1 MRRKPPDRLEI
12 VTGNG
17 PPPGWT
23 GKLSAMRQGLAEVEA
38 SATAP
43 EFILFTD
50 ADIAY
55 APHVLSRLV
64 AIARA
69 KNSVLT
75 SLMVKLRCESAAE
88 RWLAPAFVFF
98 FQMLYPFAWVNDPR
112 RATAAAAGGCMLV
125 RREALHA
132 AGGLEAVR
140 GALIDDC
147 ALGALMKGQ
156 GPIWLGLTESVDSLR
171 AYSTFAEFRRMVSR
185 SAFAEL
191 RYSPLRLAGAIGG
204 MALVYLAPPLFAIFA
219 RGGAQVGRRG
229 RLGDDGDCACADVAT
244 IRAPRDWRL
253 RLAGHRR
260 RLCRLH
266 LRFRATILAGA
277 RRLLERSIPSADA
290 GDGARVTTVKE
301 ALSGKGHRDENFP
314 VASWLLSEQRRGPI
328 MAFYRFVRAADDVAD
343 HPTLPP
349 ETKLELLDDLDDALT
364 GRGAPADEAEPLRLE
379 LAKTGLSPKHAL
391 DLLKAF
397 RLDARKNR
405 YANWSELM
413 DYCALSAAPVGRFVL
428 DVHEEDPSMWP
439 ASDALCSALQI
450 INHLQ
455 DCAEDYRRLDR
466 VYLPLD
472 TLAAHGA
479 SVEMLDAPKA
489 PPALRGA
496 LAELARR
503 TSELVDRGAPLIPQ
517 IRDVRLGAE
526 IAAIHA
532 LARRLSRDLE
542 SRDPL
547 SERVHL
553 GKAGFALVGGLGAA
567 RFLGSAMMR
576 SVGVRAKAAA

>member
-1 MRRKPPDRLEI
+1 MIARSVGSLLRQDYPGPFSVVLVDDQSTDGTAAAALAEAKAASAVDRLEI
-12 VTGNG
+12 VTGAG

-23 GKLSAMRQGLAEVEA
+23 GKLAAMRQGLTEVEA
-38 SATAP
+38 SSAKP
-43 EFILFTD
+43 EFVLFTD

-55 APHVLSRLV
+55 RPHVLSRLV

-112 RATAAAAGGCMLV
+112 KATAAAAGGCMLV

-147 ALGALMKGQ
+147 ALGGLMKGQ

-171 AYSTFAEFRRMVSR
+171 AYSSFAEFRQMVSR

-191 RYSPLRLAGAIGG
+191 RYSPRTPRWRHRRDGACLCRAAAVRRFRAG
-204 MALVYLAPPLFAIFA
+204 
-219 RGGAQVGRRG
+219 RGASRWRA
-229 RLGDDGDCACADVAT
+229 RLGDDGAFAHADTSALRT
-244 IRAPRDWRL
+244 APC
-253 RLAGHRR
+253 RR
-260 RLCRLH
+260 PRPASDRRGLCRLH

-277 RRLLERSIPSADA
+277 RRLLEGSVPSADA

-328 MAFYRFVRAADDVAD
+328 LAFYRFVRAADDVAD
-343 HPTLPP
+343 HPTLTP

-364 GRGAPADEAEPLRLE
+364 GRGKPADEAEPLRLE

-405 YANWSELM
+405 YADWSELM

-428 DVHEEDPSMWP
+428 DVHEEDPSMW
-439 ASDALCSALQI
+439 AGL
-450 INHLQ
+450 
-455 DCAEDYRRLDR
+455 RRLMF
-466 VYLPLD
+466 
-472 TLAAHGA
+472 GA
-479 SVEMLDAPKA
+479 TDHQPSAG
-489 PPALRGA
+489 LRG
-496 LAELARR
+496 
-503 TSELVDRGAPLIPQ
+503 
-517 IRDVRLGAE
+517 
-526 IAAIHA
+526 
-532 LARRLSRDLE
+532 
-542 SRDPL
+542 
-547 SERVHL
+547 
-553 GKAGFALVGGLGAA
+553 GL
-567 RFLGSAMMR
+567 
-576 SVGVRAKAAA
+576 